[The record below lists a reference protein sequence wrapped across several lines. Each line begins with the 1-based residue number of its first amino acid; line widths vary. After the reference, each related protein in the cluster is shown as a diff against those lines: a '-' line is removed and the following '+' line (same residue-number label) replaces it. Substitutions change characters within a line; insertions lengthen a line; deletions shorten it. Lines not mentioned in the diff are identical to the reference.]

1 MEEEVYRGW
10 KKKRLDGCVIR
21 CGYVYQWKIIPCYD
35 RLYKLE

>member
-21 CGYVYQWKIIPCYD
+21 GYVYQWKIIPCYD